1 MSVDYVPQSIVSV
14 TAGSYTPGAFTA
26 LDFNA
31 DIINAAWGLADL
43 KTQDYDQKLQALVG
57 PGGWLETH
65 PIANIIAGSINHV
78 PFSAATVNAP
88 AAITSLPVSYSGV
101 VSPNVS
107 AGSVSGPSVS
117 SSSVVADPI
126 TAPTP
131 TEPAIDPAAVTPNSV
146 YADFTAQAAAIIA
159 DLAARFAAF
168 LALHFPDESTTYA
181 AAEAWL
187 QDAITNTT
195 VNSIPAGIKSAILA
209 DGEVAIASAANQ
221 ATEEATTRFASMRH
235 ALPPGAL
242 SGAVRRIAQNMLDS
256 KAALIRTVAIKDF
269 ELAEQKIRTAVQL
282 ALSNRAAAM
291 SATRDYILAIVAGYD
306 TGNKITIGGFN
317 AETSMVSAAAAYFNA
332 RTNAAELAYKAIASD
347 AQLTLD
353 ADKTS
358 AQLALDADK
367 ATATLG
373 LEANIT
379 TVKADLEAN
388 SVSAKLG
395 LDASSQNAKLAFD
408 ASSTEAK
415 LAFEVDSQNAKLGLD
430 AATTSAKLGLDADVA
445 DGRLTFDSLNA
456 TAQIALNA
464 ATKNQEKDLRE
475 VENMLKVFLSDA
487 QILAQQGVALLNNIR
502 AGASSSYT
510 VNGT

>member
-1 MSVDYVPQSIVSV
+1 
-14 TAGSYTPGAFTA
+14 
-26 LDFNA
+26 
-31 DIINAAWGLADL
+31 
-43 KTQDYDQKLQALVG
+43 
-57 PGGWLETH
+57 
-65 PIANIIAGSINHV
+65 
-78 PFSAATVNAP
+78 
-88 AAITSLPVSYSGV
+88 
-101 VSPNVS
+101 
-107 AGSVSGPSVS
+107 
-117 SSSVVADPI
+117 
-126 TAPTP
+126 
-131 TEPAIDPAAVTPNSV
+131 
-146 YADFTAQAAAIIA
+146 
-159 DLAARFAAF
+159 
-168 LALHFPDESTTYA
+168 
-181 AAEAWL
+181 
-187 QDAITNTT
+187 
-195 VNSIPAGIKSAILA
+195 
-209 DGEVAIASAANQ
+209 
-221 ATEEATTRFASMRH
+221 MRH

-242 SGAVRRIAQNMLDS
+242 SGAVRRIAQHMLDS

-347 AQLTLD
+347 AQLALE

-367 ATATLG
+367 VTATLG
-373 LEANIT
+373 LEADIT

-430 AATTSAKLGLDADVA
+430 AATTSAKLGLDANVA